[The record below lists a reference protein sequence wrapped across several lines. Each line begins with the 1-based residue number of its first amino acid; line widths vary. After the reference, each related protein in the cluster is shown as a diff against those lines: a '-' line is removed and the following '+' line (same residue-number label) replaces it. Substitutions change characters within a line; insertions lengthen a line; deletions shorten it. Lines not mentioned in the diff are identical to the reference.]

1 MTHERFEFRSRE
13 GEKLR
18 ADLRYSPDGRPKP
31 VIVFLHGFKGFKDWG
46 AFPTMLEQF
55 AEAGLVSIAFN
66 FSHNGIGD
74 DLFNFT
80 ELDRFARNTFSRE
93 LEEVEDV
100 LAAIERKELPIDG
113 SELNWRI
120 GLMGHSRGAAMAILA
135 ARWIKYVRVVVALAP
150 TSTYHR
156 YTDRQKEKW
165 RREGRFSVLNH
176 RTGQVMSLDVG
187 LLDDLELHGDR
198 LDILAAAQQLPL
210 LEKPLMVIHGSEDL
224 TTKPEEAE
232 AIASAADGP
241 LTQLEILSNAG
252 HTFGA
257 EHPFKGMTKPMQ
269 AVIDHSAQFFR
280 KYLIENPLPLIG

>member
-1 MTHERFEFRSRE
+1 MTHERFTFRSRE

-18 ADLRYSPDGRPKP
+18 ADLRYIADGSPKP
-31 VIVFLHGFKGFKDWG
+31 VVVFLHGFKGFKDWG
-46 AFPTMLEQF
+46 AFPAMLEQF
-55 AEAGLVSIAFN
+55 AEAGFVSIAFN
-66 FSHNGIGD
+66 FSHNGVGD
-74 DLFNFT
+74 DLLNFT
-80 ELDRFARNTFSRE
+80 ELDRFARNTFTRE

-100 LAAIERKELPIDG
+100 LLAIERKEVPIDA
-113 SELNWRI
+113 SELNWRV

-135 ARWIKYVRVVVALAP
+135 GRWIKYVRAVVALAP

-187 LLDDLELHGDR
+187 LLDDLEAHSDR
-198 LDILAAAQQLPL
+198 LDILAAAHQLPR
-210 LEKPLMVIHGSEDL
+210 LEKPLLVIHGSEDL

-232 AIASAADGP
+232 AIAKAADGP
-241 LTQLEILSNAG
+241 FTQLEILSNTG

-257 EHPFKGMTKPMQ
+257 EHPYKGMAKPMQ
-269 AVIDHSAQFFR
+269 AVIDHSAQFFQ
-280 KYLIENPLPLIG
+280 KYLLESPLPLIG